1 MTDQFTQPKDV
12 IGRLSSTLIAMV
24 VITLVLI
31 VGSYL
36 HEASEPYVQE
46 VLSLKGDMSKRRA
59 IFEINCAGCHCL
71 QADRSVGPSL
81 HQVHKH
87 KSKIKLINQ
96 VISGKTPPM
105 SRFKPIFQ
113 EMSDLLSYLEHL

>member
-12 IGRLSSTLIAMV
+12 IGRLSSTLIATV

-31 VGSYL
+31 VGCYL

-46 VLSLKGDMSKRRA
+46 VLSLKGDMNKGRA
-59 IFEINCAGCHCL
+59 IFEINCAGCHGL

-87 KSKIKLINQ
+87 KSKIKLIHQ

-105 SRFKPIFQ
+105 PRFKPSSQ